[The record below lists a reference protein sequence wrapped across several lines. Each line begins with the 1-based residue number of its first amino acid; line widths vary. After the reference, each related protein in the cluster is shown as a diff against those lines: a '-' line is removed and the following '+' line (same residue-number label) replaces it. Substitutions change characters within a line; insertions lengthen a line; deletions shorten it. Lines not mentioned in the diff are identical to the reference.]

1 MKILHICF
9 HTAPFGNIGKNDSGG
24 LNVYVE
30 NISNELSK
38 YNQVTVITAEN
49 ADSFTKGNLEFLSFN
64 LFDKD
69 LPVEEKEIYLQ
80 EFLDKIRDTYDLMS
94 FDLIHAHY
102 WLSGL
107 VGRKLSNEF
116 NKPFVYTSHSL
127 GVFLEGYNK
136 ERVDCEK
143 LIMDSS
149 NKVTVSSTYE
159 KTAILENYK
168 IEPSKLELITPG
180 VNKEI
185 FSPDLAVKRENIFLS
200 IGRIQE
206 QKGQIKILKFLNN
219 FRKIN
224 NDFLCYFVGGP
235 SGKLGNEYLEELKSF
250 VSEMNLNSNVEFLG
264 SLPQSNIKKLMN
276 KSKLLIHAST
286 FETFGLIAIE
296 ANSMGVPVL
305 TINEGSLSEIIE
317 NNING
322 YISENLVDAGVNRY
336 VHKILN
342 DSKKYE
348 EIMYSCI
355 EKSKDFDWIYTV
367 KKIEKI
373 YKSF

>member
-1 MKILHICF
+1 MKILHISF

-24 LNVYVE
+24 LNVYVA

-38 YNQVTVITAEN
+38 YNEVTVITAEN

-185 FSPDLAVKRENIFLS
+185 FTPDLEVKRENIFLS

-206 QKGQIKILKFLNN
+206 QKGQIKILKFLDN

-348 EIMYSCI
+348 EIMFSCI
-355 EKSKDFDWIYTV
+355 EKSKDFDWVYTV
-367 KKIEKI
+367 EKIEKI